1 MSVLVFWK
9 PLNNF
14 ACNGDATVDIV
25 DVDVDVTDDI
35 VATLMMRLMLI
46 VDVVDVNADV
56 DVVDVDVDHL
66 CEDPVEPLQGPVQVK
81 LW

>member
-1 MSVLVFWK
+1 MPVLVFWK
-9 PLNNF
+9 PLNKS

-25 DVDVDVTDDI
+25 DVNVN
-35 VATLMMRLMLI
+35 
-46 VDVVDVNADV
+46 VDVVNV
-56 DVVDVDVDHL
+56 DIVDHL